1 MYVELG
7 YPIYEEM
14 PLYPG
19 LPKVQMEYRDSI
31 DKGDGWNGTVLSMYL
46 HAGTHADAP
55 IHYVNGAKG
64 IDEIPITSF
73 IYNKPL
79 VITVP
84 WKENYLITVEDL
96 LAYGDV
102 LYEADLLIFNTG
114 HYVYRDTNFDIY
126 KDNFPAVSPEA
137 AEYIRKE
144 LLSVKAVAIDTLS
157 IENLTIGGSNGYRT
171 HNAFLNPNRFTER
184 TIVVIED
191 YNPKPIVGKKVLRAY
206 ASPLR
211 IIGRDA
217 CPINV
222 IAEIEDIV

>member
-84 WKENYLITVEDL
+84 WKENYLFTV
-96 LAYGDV
+96 
-102 LYEADLLIFNTG
+102 
-114 HYVYRDTNFDIY
+114 
-126 KDNFPAVSPEA
+126 
-137 AEYIRKE
+137 
-144 LLSVKAVAIDTLS
+144 
-157 IENLTIGGSNGYRT
+157 
-171 HNAFLNPNRFTER
+171 
-184 TIVVIED
+184 
-191 YNPKPIVGKKVLRAY
+191 
-206 ASPLR
+206 
-211 IIGRDA
+211 
-217 CPINV
+217 
-222 IAEIEDIV
+222 